1 VEWSKIA
8 LAPSSSSICYSK
20 KKVFVFTFPKALLRP
35 LPLRCTIHQVVAESE
50 CWSMCA
56 KTAKNKKHATS
67 QKSDGAT

>member
-1 VEWSKIA
+1 VVQNCFGTKLIQY
-8 LAPSSSSICYSK
+8 LLFK